1 MAKKTKGKKPNRRPS
16 TNKKPTNRKKSKK
29 NPKKMTLNSEYH
41 NLILIFLGLFF
52 AYGLFSSSGA
62 LAPRV
67 IQTVFKGLFGG
78 LAILVPIVMVIIGVL
93 GFIDGNEKIDRLRE
107 TKVSYII
114 AVFLIIYYGLI
125 NYAQTPSEG
134 LMDIDVIQDTIKMGV
149 TREGMGLIPSFVTYY
164 LTHILGLMGAWL
176 LTIFANIIACLSIFK
191 ISVDDVL
198 SLIRNPKEGKTNIF
212 SKLKLFKR
220 KNLDGENTVDD
231 ATIISKTSF
240 FDKIK
245 EKLGKNSDESF
256 DDGVDEGDKTIKIVG
271 FNKADDDYLEI
282 LEGTQ
287 GLSDLEILQKLQ
299 NEEPVLNGIV
309 SEEDISTEDNL
320 PAESLFDDHNFEFE
334 NDFNKDFDT
343 NSNTNFN
350 DGEFQEDGFKPTKE
364 ADDFDKL
371 KNIQNSENLNAISD
385 LKKKASITSREDLMN
400 FSEEDGIDE
409 NEHLKY
415 IDYKKPSVSLL
426 NKVVNKNDKR
436 SKQKVLENARQL
448 EQTLRDFGVDASINQ
463 VTVGPTITRY
473 EIQPKPGVKVSKIV
487 NLTDDIALSLAAKS
501 IRMEAPIPGKSAIGI
516 EVPNDEPQMV
526 SAREIIE
533 SSEFN
538 NFKSPLAMG
547 LGKDVAGNIIIGD
560 IAKMPHLLIAGSTGS
575 GKSVCVNTLITSILY
590 KAKPDEV
597 KLMLIDPKVVEL
609 ANYNG
614 IPHLLIPVVTDAKK
628 AANALCWAVT
638 EMNRRY
644 KLFADAQV
652 KDITSY
658 NDKTDNPL
666 PKIVIII
673 DELADLMMVSANEVE
688 DYICRLAQMARAA
701 GMHLIVATQR
711 PSVDVITGVI
721 KANIPSRIA
730 FAVSSQTDSRTIID
744 MGGAEKLLGKGDM
757 LFYPLGASKPRRLQ
771 GAFISEEESDRVIE
785 YVKKEAG
792 DITPSYFGEI
802 EESISNI
809 NTIKSD
815 DTDEFLYDAIEF
827 VVNNGQASAS
837 MLQRK
842 FKIGFNRAARL
853 VDDMEERGIVGPSEG
868 SKPRKVLISKEEL
881 SQL

>member
-1 MAKKTKGKKPNRRPS
+1 MARKTNSRNPGKRPTKGRKPVKRKVEKRRGL
-16 TNKKPTNRKKSKK
+16 RF
-29 NPKKMTLNSEYH
+29 NSEYH
-41 NLILIFLGLFF
+41 NIIVIFLGMFF
-52 AYGLFSSSGA
+52 AYGLYSNSGA
-62 LAPRV
+62 VLPKV
-67 IQTVFKGLFGG
+67 IQMVFKGLFGG
-78 LAILVPIVMVIIGVL
+78 LAILLPIVMIVIGVL
-93 GFIDGNEKIDRLRE
+93 GFVDGNEKIDRFRK
-107 TKVSYII
+107 TKMFYVAI
-114 AVFLIIYYGLI
+114 VFLIIYYGLI
-125 NYAQTPSEG
+125 NYAQIPSDSM
-134 LMDIDVIQDTIKMGV
+134 LSADVLQDTIKMGV
-149 TREGMGLIPSFVTYY
+149 TREGIGLIPSFITYY
-164 LTHILGLMGAWL
+164 LTHILGLVGAWL
-176 LTIFANIIACLSIFK
+176 LTIFATIISVLYIFK
-191 ISVDDVL
+191 ISMQDIMAML
-198 SLIRNPKEGKTNIF
+198 KNPKSGKESIF
-212 SKLKLFKR
+212 SKIKLFKK
-220 KNLDGENTVDD
+220 KNANAEDVDD
-231 ATIISKTSF
+231 ATIVSKTGF
-240 FDKIK
+240 FDMFKS
-245 EKLGKNSDESF
+245 KLGKNEIQSEDEE
-256 DDGVDEGDKTIKIVG
+256 DDGDKTIKIVG
-271 FNKADDDYLEI
+271 FNKAEDDYLEI

-299 NEEPVLNGIV
+299 NEEPDLGVLP
-309 SEEDISTEDNL
+309 EEDEEFNKTD
-320 PAESLFDDHNFEFE
+320 PAETLFDDHEFSTHE
-334 NDFNKDFDT
+334 IVSEDDLAKT
-343 NSNTNFN
+343 MPNSNLS
-350 DGEFQEDGFKPTKE
+350 G
-364 ADDFDKL
+364 
-371 KNIQNSENLNAISD
+371 ISD
-385 LKKKASITSREDLMN
+385 LKKKSQMSSSGLISDV
-400 FSEEDGIDE
+400 SEAISSDE

-415 IDYKKPSVSLL
+415 MNYKKPPVSLL
-426 NKVVNKNDKR
+426 NRVVNKNDKR

-448 EQTLRDFGVDASINQ
+448 EQTLKDFGVDASINQ

-473 EIQPKPGVKVSKIV
+473 EIQPRPGVKVSKIV

-533 SSEFN
+533 SPEFN

-547 LGKDVAGNIIIGD
+547 LGKDVSGKIIIGD
-560 IAKMPHLLIAGSTGS
+560 ISKMPHLLIAGSTGS

-614 IPHLLIPVVTDAKK
+614 IPHLMIPVVTDPKK

-644 KLFADAQV
+644 KLFAEAQV
-652 KDITSY
+652 KDISSY

-673 DELADLMMVSANEVE
+673 DELADLMMASANEVE

-771 GAFISEEESDRVIE
+771 GAFISEEESDKVIE

-792 DITPSYFGEI
+792 DTGGANYIEEI

-809 NTIKSD
+809 GSIKSD

-853 VDDMEERGIVGPSEG
+853 IDDMEERGIVGPSEG
-868 SKPRKVLISKEEL
+868 SKPRKVLISKEQL
-881 SQL
+881 SQLQ